1 MKERYFDSERLK
13 EDLYEDVIAEMR
25 EDMDSAARQMLRDID
40 REQQRQ
46 AKRMDE
52 IEKKVYAILLMA
64 MLVAS
69 LTIEVLV
76 LHYRNQRNE
85 DRINKMWTVITEMD
99 SDIESIE
106 ASLAPEPQSTST
118 PIPTPTTAP
127 MPHPIPAGP
136 TPSPTKMPD

>member
-85 DRINKMWTVITEMD
+85 DRIDKMWTVITEMD

>member
-85 DRINKMWTVITEMD
+85 DRIDKMWTVITEMD

-127 MPHPIPAGP
+127 MP
-136 TPSPTKMPD
+136 SPTKMPD